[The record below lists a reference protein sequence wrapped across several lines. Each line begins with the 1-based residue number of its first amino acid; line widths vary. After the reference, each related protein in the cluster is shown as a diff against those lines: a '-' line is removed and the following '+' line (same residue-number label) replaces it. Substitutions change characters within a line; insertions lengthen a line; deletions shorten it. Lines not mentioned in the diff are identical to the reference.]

1 MGQSS
6 PPSASTDSHHTLCE
20 DRDMIRQGT
29 RLCAAFAQLLAVLE
43 QSKQNDDSVILL
55 FRDVRNA
62 LFPSE
67 AGAIDPLITN
77 LFALSMQDG
86 VCNKDILR
94 IAGKANRALGRVRR
108 ASLDVL
114 AEQSTGKE
122 VREECSRLLEVV
134 IGLYEN
140 VIRTVSE
147 LYSHIFYGLRLIN
160 GIDRFPSRFRLSNTH
175 VGYNLRTFP

>member
-6 PPSASTDSHHTLCE
+6 PPSASADSHHTLCE

-29 RLCAAFAQLLAVLE
+29 RLCAALAQLLAVLE

-55 FRDVRNA
+55 VRDVRNA

-67 AGAIDPLITN
+67 AGAVDPLITN

-114 AEQSTGKE
+114 TEQSAGKE

-147 LYSHIFYGLRLIN
+147 LHSHLFYGLRLIN
-160 GIDRFPSRFRLSNTH
+160 GIDRFPSPFRLSNTH
-175 VGYNLRTFP
+175 VGYSLRTFP